1 VRTSNSDALA
11 WLRKRRWRIGVALVA
26 VVAGGYF
33 GYLQLAGPKVE
44 AARVVR
50 RDVVQSVVAAGR
62 VAAPN
67 RIDIGVQIVG
77 TVARVPVAEGQVV
90 KAGQPLIVL
99 DASELSAA
107 VAQAQVTLTNA
118 TAQLERNRRLKAQG
132 FLGAAAL
139 DDVQRNYDV
148 ARTQLDAARAKLA
161 YTLIKA
167 PAGGTLIARDV
178 ERGELVQPGKVL
190 MVLSPAGATQIVL
203 QIDERNLARLKL
215 GQRALASADAYPEE
229 RFAAEVAYI
238 NPGVDAQRG
247 TVEVKLAVP
256 QPPEYLRQDMTVS
269 ADIETGRHVQTLALA
284 ADAVH
289 DAAGAAPWVLAVRNG
304 RTVRQRVNL
313 GLRGDAV
320 VEILDGLAEGELA
333 VRAGNATIRAAQP
346 VRPVVHE

>member
-1 VRTSNSDALA
+1 VLA
-11 WLRKRRWRIGVALVA
+11 WAWKRRWRIAAA
-26 VVAGGYF
+26 VLLAAAGGYF
-33 GYLQLAGPKVE
+33 GYLQVAGPKVE
-44 AARVVR
+44 AARVLR

-67 RIDIGVQIVG
+67 RVDIGAQIVG

-90 KAGQPLIVL
+90 KAGQALVEL
-99 DASELSAA
+99 DASELRAA
-107 VAQAQVTLTNA
+107 VAQAQATLANA
-118 TAQLERNRRLKAQG
+118 AAQLERSRRLHGQG
-132 FLGAAAL
+132 FVGAAAL
-139 DDVQRNYDV
+139 DDAQRNFDV

-161 YTLIKA
+161 YTVIRA
-167 PAGGTLIARDV
+167 PTDGTLIGRDV

-229 RFAAEVAYI
+229 RFAAELAYI

-256 QPPEYLRQDMTVS
+256 RPPDYLRQDMTVS
-269 ADIETGRHVQTLALA
+269 VDIETGRHAQTLAVA
-284 ADAVH
+284 ADAVR
-289 DAAGAAPWVLAVRNG
+289 DGAGAAPWVLAVRDG
-304 RTVRQRVNL
+304 RTVRQPVKL

-320 VEILDGLAEGELA
+320 VEVVEGLAEGELA
-333 VRAGNATIRAAQP
+333 VRAGNATIRTGQA